1 MDLNSNK
8 CHLESWNQ
16 NEVSWVGVVAT
27 ETYEHCVKRSVILH
41 LELTPPS
48 HIPINE
54 EQRKGKKSQ
63 DWYWNIAL
71 LRWHMV
77 LQGII
82 NIPETNG
89 ESITPTGGTMKKKS
103 ETFLPNGAK
112 PNRWQQKRVL
122 LLDLILQKRLWH
134 SRTQSSSTNAC
145 FVWSKSCVQKQKGW
159 EYMYKL
165 I

>member
-16 NEVSWVGVVAT
+16 NEVSWVGVEAI
-27 ETYEHCVKRSVILH
+27 EIYEHCVKRSVILH

-54 EQRKGKKSQ
+54 EQRKEKKPR
-63 DWYWNIAL
+63 DRYWNIAL

-77 LQGII
+77 LQGIV

-89 ESITPTGGTMKKKS
+89 ESITPAGGTMKKKK
-103 ETFLPNGAK
+103 TFLPSRAK
-112 PNRWQQKRVL
+112 PSRWRHKRVL
-122 LLDLILQKRLWH
+122 LLDIILQKRLWH
-134 SRTQSSSTNAC
+134 YGQRGPQEMHASCGQNLM
-145 FVWSKSCVQKQKGW
+145 SKNRKDF
-159 EYMYKL
+159 EN